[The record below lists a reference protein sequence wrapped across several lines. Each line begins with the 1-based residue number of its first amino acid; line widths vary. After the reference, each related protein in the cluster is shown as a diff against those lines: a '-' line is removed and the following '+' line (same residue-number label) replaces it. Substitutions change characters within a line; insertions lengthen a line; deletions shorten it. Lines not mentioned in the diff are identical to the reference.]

1 MAKKKTKKRTGS
13 ATCQKVSSYKRK
25 GKKVKSET
33 QNHCCRELKKF
44 LDDPDN
50 YR

>member
-25 GKKVKSET
+25 GKKVASYGRK
-33 QNHCCRELKKF
+33 RKGK
-44 LDDPDN
+44 
-50 YR
+50 